1 MLASDSGLSGLV
13 IPSTRS
19 PGTSVVTRA
28 PTATTSPAASRP
40 SCIGMGK
47 ARRPWIPPSSGFA
60 VELVDLAGAVLD
72 VPARDGCGEHFDE
85 NVGWPDLRDRIVAV
99 DEFFRPAKLEQTDR
113 FHRVHQSPMLARLPN
128 QRMNRLK
135 SAFLARS
142 PICLS
147 T

>member
-1 MLASDSGLSGLV
+1 GVGGGGGGGGEGKGKGGAAGDPAVMSGGL
-13 IPSTRS
+13 
-19 PGTSVVTRA
+19 
-28 PTATTSPAASRP
+28 
-40 SCIGMGK
+40 
-47 ARRPWIPPSSGFA
+47 A
-60 VELVDLAGAVLD
+60 VELVHLAGAVLD

-85 NVGWPDLRDRIVAV
+85 NVGWPDVRDRIVAA
-99 DEFFRPAKLEQTDR
+99 DKFFRPAKPEQTDR
-113 FHRVHQSPMLARLPN
+113 FHRVHQSPKLARLPS